1 MFIGLLFHVLF
12 LEQILMYLYTGN
24 SVDVPKYVGSIAPST
39 NLHFSQQTQILNE
52 RADKYLNLEELE

>member
-1 MFIGLLFHVLF
+1 
-12 LEQILMYLYTGN
+12 MYLYTGN